1 MRHAVI
7 GDVGGHAHDLWAEVE
22 RLGGDPRSGRLPDDL
37 VVVQVG
43 DLVHRGPHSE
53 EVVAVVDRFLQRSP
67 DRWLQLVGNHE
78 AQYLREP
85 AFEWRQWV
93 NARARATL
101 RGWWAD
107 GLMRV
112 AAALPGSPAASA
124 PSGPGGTAST
134 SGVLVTHAGLTQT
147 FWRDDLGSPSTAAQA
162 ADALN
167 ALGRNDADVIFRPGV
182 MLGGRHDHAAGPL
195 WASAGQELLPG
206 WLGVSMPFDQ
216 AHGHS
221 SAYDWQ
227 RGVYRTVPEV
237 VGRTTLDHDGGHET
251 THLDGGRIVG
261 VDPGHGAQAHH
272 TWRAWEHRPLSA
284 GA

>member
-101 RGWWAD
+101 RASSVCISFG
-107 GLMRV
+107 
-112 AAALPGSPAASA
+112 AAA
-124 PSGPGGTAST
+124 TST
-134 SGVLVTHAGLTQT
+134 SGRSNRPRWNLT
-147 FWRDDLGSPSTAAQA
+147 RSTRRTASSRAFTGTRP
-162 ADALN
+162 ALT
-167 ALGRNDADVIFRPGV
+167 
-182 MLGGRHDHAAGPL
+182 
-195 WASAGQELLPG
+195 
-206 WLGVSMPFDQ
+206 
-216 AHGHS
+216 S
-221 SAYDWQ
+221 SARCLW
-227 RGVYRTVPEV
+227 
-237 VGRTTLDHDGGHET
+237 
-251 THLDGGRIVG
+251 
-261 VDPGHGAQAHH
+261 
-272 TWRAWEHRPLSA
+272 
-284 GA
+284 